1 MQLRLV
7 TIFLVVPAVLAAA
20 LPVPQGVLPPNDD
33 PNQIPGLLG
42 VVLGTDQILGGQ

>member
-20 LPVPQGVLPPNDD
+20 LPVPQGGQPPNVD
-33 PNQIPGLLG
+33 PNQLLGLLG
-42 VVLGTDQILGGQ
+42 IVIDTD